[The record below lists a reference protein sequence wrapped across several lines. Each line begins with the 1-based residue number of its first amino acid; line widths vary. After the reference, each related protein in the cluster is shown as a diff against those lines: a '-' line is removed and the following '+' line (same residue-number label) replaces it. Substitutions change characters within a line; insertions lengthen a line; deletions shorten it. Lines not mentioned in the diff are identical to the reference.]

1 MKISRTRTIIL
12 LLIIIG
18 LLSCRKTNEP
28 VSKPQ
33 EVKVNFT
40 LTPDQNL
47 GTYTL
52 SKDTLDLT
60 ISVTSEIPESGLIYQ
75 IEAKRSSDN
84 KIIHQT
90 DRNSKNNNLQLKIPG
105 FGLKAEYSVKVN
117 VSSKSNPL
125 NSESK
130 TIQIVRNRI
139 VVNFLKPSYELFSK
153 VKVWQDY
160 PGGYASVAK
169 LDFDGDG
176 LEDFVWFEGYDMNKT
191 YTWPGP
197 IFEKFD
203 GATFI
208 KQPISFPGTQL
219 FAEKILVGDF
229 NNDTYPD
236 LFLVS
241 HIDEWAGCTNCK
253 PTPVNP
259 PHIIFNSANGFN
271 RVKSFTDIIGDW
283 TPGCSGDID
292 KDGDLDIL
300 LFSHHQDVSPRSRAL
315 INNGAGEFTY
325 ADWGISNIDWA
336 DRAEL
341 VDMNNDGFLDLVIND
356 VIDENGYANR
366 FRVLWGNGGPFS
378 EQNSVRLPYSNQLY
392 MISIAAEDLDN
403 DGKRELITVGGKV
416 NGDWEIN
423 IFKTADFKTYQNLTS
438 TLIKDN
444 DKKTT
449 DGIMNGPIQVQD
461 LNGDGKMDIFSADRR
476 LNLIWQKDVD
486 GVYKRKPL

>member
-12 LLIIIG
+12 LVTIIG
-18 LLSCRKTNEP
+18 FLSCNKADET

-33 EVKVNFT
+33 EVKIYFT

-47 GTYTL
+47 GIYTL

-60 ISVTSEIPESGLIYQ
+60 ISVTSAVPESGLIYQ

-90 DRNSKNNNLQLKIPG
+90 DSNSKNNKFQLKIPG
-105 FGLKAEYSVKVN
+105 FGLKAEYSVKVT
-117 VSSKSNPL
+117 VSSKGNPL
-125 NSESK
+125 NSESN

-160 PGGYASVAK
+160 PRGYASVAK

-176 LEDFVWFEGYDMNKT
+176 LEDYVWFEGYDVNKT

-197 IFEKFD
+197 IFEKFN
-203 GATFI
+203 GSTFN

-253 PTPVNP
+253 PTPINP

-271 RVKSFTDIIGDW
+271 RVKSLTDIIGDW

-300 LFSHHQDVSPRSRAL
+300 LFSHHQDVSPKSRAL

-423 IFKTADFKTYQNLTS
+423 IFKTTDFKSYQNPTS

-444 DKKTT
+444 DKKIT

-486 GVYKRKPL
+486 GVYKRKSL